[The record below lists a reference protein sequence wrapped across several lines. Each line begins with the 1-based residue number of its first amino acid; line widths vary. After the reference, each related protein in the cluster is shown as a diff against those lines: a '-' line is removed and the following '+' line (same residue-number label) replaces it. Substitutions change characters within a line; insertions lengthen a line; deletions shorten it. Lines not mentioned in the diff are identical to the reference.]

1 MNTLLFPRYLIS
13 GLTATTVHFALL
25 LLLAPVFGV
34 LLSSTIGAIAGAVVN
49 YWILKAWVFRNRTAR
64 PVNYGA
70 LCVLSVAFNALF
82 MAVILRLG
90 AGALPAQIL
99 SSLLVMI
106 VNFTIS
112 NNWVFK
118 HAATRLK

>member
-49 YWILKAWVFRNRTAR
+49 YWILKAWVFRNRAAR
-64 PVNYGA
+64 PVNYAA